1 MKKALSFTLMMLITV
16 CSFAQDIKNNPG
28 SNHGNRFEQLGG
40 ILPSPNEFRRAFSS
54 SNDPPV
60 VRCVI
65 SVQEAAAAGTFN
77 NPSALNIPRIPRTA

>member
-40 ILPSPNEFRRAFSS
+40 ILPSPNEFRSASGA
-54 SNDPPV
+54 PGPKYWQQ
-60 VRCVI
+60 RCDYDIVCELDEPNRRLNGKETI
-65 SVQEAAAAGTFN
+65 TYYN
-77 NPSALNIPRIPRTA
+77 N